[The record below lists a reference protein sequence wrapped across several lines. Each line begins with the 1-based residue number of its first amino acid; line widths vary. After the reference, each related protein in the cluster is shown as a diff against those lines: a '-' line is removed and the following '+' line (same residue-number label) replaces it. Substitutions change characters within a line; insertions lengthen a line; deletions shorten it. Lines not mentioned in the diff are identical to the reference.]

1 MIIVIIKIVILRV
14 TDSYIIIKSK
24 DNDNDDEKNAQNK
37 DNIKKNYKKKQK
49 TNTITTNKTLI
60 TDKTLAGEERKKYL
74 LHPNYKKTTLSNMQR
89 KHFLYTVK
97 R

>member
-1 MIIVIIKIVILRV
+1 MIKMMKRMLKIKIILKK
-14 TDSYIIIKSK
+14 II
-24 DNDNDDEKNAQNK
+24 
-37 DNIKKNYKKKQK
+37 KKKQK

-89 KHFLYTVK
+89 KHFL
-97 R
+97 